1 MLVTWATVVS
11 MLLIQVQ
18 YGAIED
24 FKERRW
30 AMICLSNDDTDCY
43 RVSKLNMN
51 TKVPRIYPIAVKG
64 ETIQV
69 TNLHT
74 HFSFPL
80 CLGLYHVSVCW
91 VLAQ

>member
-51 TKVPRIYPIAVKG
+51 RTLRYQGYIPLQLKVKRFKSQIC
-64 ETIQV
+64 T
-69 TNLHT
+69 HT
-74 HFSFPL
+74 SHSL
-80 CLGLYHVSVCW
+80 CVWGSTMLVC
-91 VLAQ
+91 VGY